1 LAPLGRQGTGVA
13 TSGGVLS
20 RPLAPLPLVAALIA
34 SAVEAQQPLL
44 PYGWDVTPLTSGR
57 LGYAV
62 TEYFETFSASEDDC
76 FTETGY
82 VHTLWIEGS
91 LALGEGW
98 GLRGGASASGVR
110 AFPPAEAG
118 PSCAGPGNPCGALV
132 PAAFV
137 PQTVWAGGQWG
148 RCWGAW
154 CAGAGLDLYS
164 RISVDAHTSQVS
176 AEASGPG
183 DLMLQRNAAAF
194 DSETPTGRALSL
206 QSNTRGVWPRWIAVP
221 QVHLGG
227 RWEPRPSVRLEL
239 VLNPLSPFA
248 PYAVRWSWNSW
259 RGLWLGGDAEGYL
272 GFVPRPSLNVSW
284 RSGRWSAS
292 LFVVP
297 GDLASLLNGF
307 PNRATGTIG
316 LSVGVEG
323 GGTR

>member
-1 LAPLGRQGTGVA
+1 VRCR
-13 TSGGVLS
+13 S
-20 RPLAPLPLVAALIA
+20 LAPLPLVAALSA
-34 SAVEAQQPLL
+34 SAVEAQAPLR
-44 PYGWDVTPLTSGR
+44 PYGWDVTPVTSAR
-57 LGYAV
+57 IGYAV
-62 TEYFETFSASEDDC
+62 TEYLETFSASEDDC
-76 FTETGY
+76 FIESGY

-98 GLRGGASASGVR
+98 GLRGGASATGVR
-110 AFPPAEAG
+110 AFPPG
-118 PSCAGPGNPCGALV
+118 PPCAVCGDLA
-132 PAAFV
+132 PAPFV
-137 PQTVWAGGQWG
+137 PQTAWAGGQWG

-164 RISVDAHTSQVS
+164 RASVDANTSQVS

-206 QSNTRGVWPRWIAVP
+206 QSNTRGMWPRWIAMP

-248 PYAVRWSWNSW
+248 PYAVRWSWNAW
-259 RGLWLGGDAEGYL
+259 QGLWLGGDAEGYL
-272 GFVPRPSLNVSW
+272 GFVPRPSFNASW
-284 RSGRWSAS
+284 RSGPWSAS
-292 LFVVP
+292 LFVIP
-297 GDLASLLNGF
+297 GDLAALINGF
-307 PNRATGTIG
+307 PNSATGTIG